1 MDEQQFMTLLQTLG
15 DLHTGVDAL
24 SLELEDIR
32 EHIAPETAAH
42 PGWVG
47 AKERAWEGISEQIA
61 SEALRGEQLAG
72 VRGAGLVALAVLGA
86 VILIVFAVLYLVG
99 GGWFI
104 G

>member
-32 EHIAPETAAH
+32 EHIAPETAL

-61 SEALRGEQLAG
+61 SEDLRGEQLAG